1 MRQEWM
7 VWKCWGFHYSF
18 YVKGFYLNGW
28 VLHEASPLPLQIPHL
43 SKRKLS
49 QAGLPKQECQPS
61 HCLFWHL
68 STLTGQSWHWEN
80 LSKNLNRLTLEL
92 THRNW
97 KYSGFRSYLQFHVLI
112 CKINRIGNLVTA
124 PGKLDWSNPL
134 CKYQYNYPIPKNL
147 YHYGTYKGYSTWA
160 WQLACSLISP
170 VN

>member
-1 MRQEWM
+1 MSKASISM
-7 VWKCWGFHYSF
+7 VGSCMKPPLCHCKSR
-18 YVKGFYLNGW
+18 VSLKGSSARLVW
-28 VLHEASPLPLQIPHL
+28 
-43 SKRKLS
+43 
-49 QAGLPKQECQPS
+49 PKQECQPS

-68 STLTGQSWHWEN
+68 STLTGQSWPWEN
-80 LSKNLNRLTLEL
+80 LSKKLNRLTLEL
-92 THRNW
+92 THRNG